1 MSQKRKIPRGLYAIT
16 DCERLRGEALLA
28 ATERIL
34 EAGAAMLQY
43 REKSR
48 DHARRKREAPALRAL
63 CRRHGCLFIV
73 NDDVALA
80 QAVNS
85 DGAHLGKDDLDCQQ
99 ARAVLGDE
107 AIIGVSC
114 YDQLA
119 RAAAAETSGADYVA
133 FGAFHP
139 TAAKP
144 GAPVPRPALIGAA
157 KAAVSL
163 PVAAIGGMSP
173 DNCAPLL
180 QQGADLIAAMSGL
193 YQAEDPRA
201 VAAAFN
207 KQIHGTP

>member
-1 MSQKRKIPRGLYAIT
+1 MSAKRKIPRGLYAIT
-16 DCERLRGEALLA
+16 DCERLRDAALLA

-48 DHARRKREAPALRAL
+48 DPARRKREAPALRAL
-63 CRRHGCLFIV
+63 CRRYGCLFIV

-80 QAVNS
+80 RAVNS
-85 DGAHLGKDDLDCQQ
+85 DGAHLGQNDPDCQQ
-99 ARAVLGDE
+99 TRAVLGDE

-119 RAAAAETSGADYVA
+119 RAVAAETSGADYVA

-139 TAAKP
+139 TSAKP
-144 GAPVPRPALIGAA
+144 NAPIPLPSLIGAA

-163 PVAAIGGMSP
+163 PVAAIGGLAP
-173 DNCAPLL
+173 ENCAPLL
-180 QQGADLIAAMSGL
+180 EQGADLIAAMSGL
-193 YQAEDPRA
+193 YQAEDPWA

-207 KQIHGTP
+207 QQIHGTP

>member
-1 MSQKRKIPRGLYAIT
+1 MSAKRKIPRGLYAIT
-16 DCERLRGEALLA
+16 DCERLRGAALLA

-48 DHARRKREAPALRAL
+48 DHARRQREAPALRAL
-63 CRRHGCLFIV
+63 CQRHGCLFIV

-80 QAVNS
+80 RAVNS
-85 DGAHLGKDDLDCQQ
+85 DGAHLGQDDPDCQQ
-99 ARAVLGDE
+99 ARAILGDE

-119 RAAAAETSGADYVA
+119 RAVAAETSGADYVA

-144 GAPVPRPALIGAA
+144 GAPVPRPSLIGAA
-157 KAAVSL
+157 KAAVAL
-163 PVAAIGGMSP
+163 PVAAIGGLLP
-173 DNCAPLL
+173 ENCAPLL

-193 YQAEDPRA
+193 YQAEDPGA
-201 VAAAFN
+201 VATAFN
-207 KQIHGTP
+207 QQIHGTP

>member
-1 MSQKRKIPRGLYAIT
+1 MSAKRKIPRGLYAIT
-16 DCERLRGEALLA
+16 DCERLRDDALLT

-48 DHARRKREAPALRAL
+48 DPARRKREAPALRAL

-80 QAVNS
+80 RAVNS
-85 DGAHLGKDDLDCQQ
+85 DGAHLGQDDPDCQQ
-99 ARAVLGDE
+99 ARAVLGGE

-119 RAAAAETSGADYVA
+119 RAVAAETSGADYVA

-139 TAAKP
+139 TSAKP
-144 GAPVPRPALIGAA
+144 DAPRTHPALIGVV

-163 PVAAIGGMSP
+163 PVAAIGGLSP
-173 DNCAPLL
+173 ENCAPLL
-180 QQGADLIAAMSGL
+180 EQGADLIAAMSNL
-193 YQAEDPRA
+193 YQAEDPWA
-201 VAAAFN
+201 VATAFN

>member
-1 MSQKRKIPRGLYAIT
+1 MSAKRRIPRGLYAIT
-16 DCERLRGEALLA
+16 DCERLRGAALLA

-48 DHARRKREAPALRAL
+48 DHARRQREAPALRAL
-63 CRRHGCLFIV
+63 CQRHGCLFIV

-80 QAVNS
+80 RAVNS
-85 DGAHLGKDDLDCQQ
+85 DGAHLGQDDPDCQQ
-99 ARAVLGDE
+99 ARAILGDE

-119 RAAAAETSGADYVA
+119 RAVAAETSGADYVA

-144 GAPVPRPALIGAA
+144 GAPVPRPSLIGAA
-157 KAAVSL
+157 KAAVAL
-163 PVAAIGGMSP
+163 PVAAIGGLLP
-173 DNCAPLL
+173 ENCAPLL

-193 YQAEDPRA
+193 YQAEDPWA
-201 VAAAFN
+201 VATAFN
-207 KQIHGTP
+207 QQIHGTP

>member
-1 MSQKRKIPRGLYAIT
+1 MSAKRKIPRGLYAIT
-16 DCERLRGEALLA
+16 DCERLRDAALLA

-48 DHARRKREAPALRAL
+48 DPARRKREAPALRAL
-63 CRRHGCLFIV
+63 CQRHGCLFIV

-80 QAVNS
+80 RAVNS
-85 DGAHLGKDDLDCQQ
+85 DGAHLGQDDPDCQQ

-114 YDQLA
+114 YDQLE
-119 RAAAAETSGADYVA
+119 RAVAAETSGADYVA

-139 TAAKP
+139 TPAKP
-144 GAPVPRPALIGAA
+144 GAPVPHPSLINAA

-163 PVAAIGGMSP
+163 PVAAIGGLLP

-180 QQGADLIAAMSGL
+180 ERGADLIAAMSGL
-193 YQAEDPRA
+193 YQAEDPWV
-201 VAAAFN
+201 VATAFN
-207 KQIHGTP
+207 QQIHGTP